1 MLSDTSIDSPSSR
14 LSEDYYCSKSW
25 LKINHHISV
34 KRNPDYSAPTRTSMW
49 FPQDG
54 WWEDTTQTCTGV
66 FSLRRGR
73 RRREKKK
80 AAAHTA
86 PSWEA
91 CLVSLLLSPITLVWL
106 ERSLP
111 SANYFQTQ
119 LGSGTG
125 PRRESMRRLA
135 RLRFWLKPHCAFLSQ
150 SQHHWAYY
158 LHGPL
163 SNQQGLKECMSFV
176 IENLSVWTRRF

>member
-1 MLSDTSIDSPSSR
+1 MLKEIQIILPLLAPLCGFPRTAG
-14 LSEDYYCSKSW
+14 E
-25 LKINHHISV
+25 KIQHKHV
-34 KRNPDYSAPTRTSMW
+34 RAC
-49 FPQDG
+49 FP
-54 WWEDTTQTCTGV
+54 WEEG
-66 FSLRRGR
+66 GE
-73 RRREKKK
+73 EKKK

-163 SNQQGLKECMSFV
+163 SNQQGLKERMSFM
-176 IENLSVWTRRF
+176 IETLSVWTRRF